1 MIGITN
7 LFMKWWEVLKS
18 RLTFKLEFKD
28 KKKSIVLTAYFLI
41 FALAFFVVGTLNCFG
56 LKAPFFCQ
64 MISIGSLVY
73 AIFFLYALLNMLE
86 FYFSG
91 NKYLLAEYLI
101 ILVMSFLVL
110 AFGLEFFKGVDLI
123 ESENRL
129 VSLLA
134 SILLVV
140 LPAIFSD
147 EVVDKL
153 RDKFLLVFG
162 IPFIGNSSIKSFMPE
177 ISNFSVP
184 LNLTFSKAS
193 LSLIPYF
200 SEVST
205 FFEQHT
211 LIAVGIIVV
220 VFLFL
225 LKFLKLILKFA
236 LVAVI
241 IAAVLKYLGL
251 F

>member
-177 ISNFSVP
+177 ISNFS
-184 LNLTFSKAS
+184 
-193 LSLIPYF
+193 LIPYF